1 MYKSSQTLFDASSME
16 LEAITAYPL
25 RLERILLK
33 LHAPTLTRPNLAHL
47 RRAMKR
53 QAYPD
58 PALMLRESEPA
69 PERILPATIL
79 TEKLAASQVERN
91 TIPVGCQPK
100 STLNRLEGEI
110 IS

>member
-1 MYKSSQTLFDASSME
+1 MYKSGQTLFDASSME
-16 LEAITAYPL
+16 LEAITAHPL

-33 LHAPTLTRPNLAHL
+33 LHAPTLTRPNLAQL

-79 TEKLAASQVERN
+79 TENWPHPKLKKHYTSRLSAQVHVE
-91 TIPVGCQPK
+91 PP
-100 STLNRLEGEI
+100 
-110 IS
+110 